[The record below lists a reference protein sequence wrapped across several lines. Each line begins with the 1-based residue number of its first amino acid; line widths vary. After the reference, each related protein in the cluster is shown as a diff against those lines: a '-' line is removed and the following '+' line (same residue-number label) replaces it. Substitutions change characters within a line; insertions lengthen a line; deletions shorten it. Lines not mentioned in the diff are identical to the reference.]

1 MKPLTVMLVAGEAS
15 GDKLAAELVQALR
28 PALVDHFARVTA
40 DFQPC
45 QTGLAPLFFGAGGPQ
60 MAAAGVELIE
70 DTTAQAVFGL
80 SEVLRHLETFRRLL
94 QRLVQLAAERQPDLI
109 ILVDS
114 SGFNR
119 RLAAALRARI
129 RSRRGSFNNWSPRI
143 VYYVSPQV
151 WASRPGRARQMARDI
166 DLLLAIF
173 PFEPG
178 WYARFVPQFHV
189 VFVGH
194 PLVDRYPPSLV
205 APRRPVPPA
214 SNLTEPDLPLVLLL
228 PGSRKQELRRHL
240 PPMLDALQVVRK
252 KHPLRVRMVLP
263 NASLQSLA
271 TQYTGSWPD
280 LEIGIGGLAESLTE
294 ARIALASS
302 GTVTLECALFNVPAV
317 VIYRVSWPTYL
328 VARQIVRVP
337 FVAMPNL
344 LANTAV
350 YPEFIQGDVTAKN
363 IAREALDL
371 LSNEPRRD
379 RIRQQLQQA
388 ILSLGPPGASQRA
401 AQAILRV
408 LTPGSTP
415 S

>member
-28 PALVDHFARVTA
+28 PALIDHLARLTN

-45 QTGLAPLFFGAGGPQ
+45 QTGLAPRFFGAGGPQ
-60 MAAAGVELIE
+60 MSAAGVDLLE
-70 DTTAQAVFGL
+70 DTTAHAVFGL

-94 QRLVQLAAERQPDLI
+94 QRLVRVADERQPDLI

-119 RLAAALRARI
+119 RLAAALRKRV
-129 RSRRGSFNNWSPRI
+129 RSRRRSFNNWNPRI

-151 WASRPGRARQMARDI
+151 WASRPGRARHMARDI

-173 PFEPG
+173 PFEPE
-178 WYARFVPQFHV
+178 WYARFVPDFHV
-189 VFVGH
+189 EFVGH
-194 PLVDRYPPSLV
+194 PLVERYPRALAAPAPS
-205 APRRPVPPA
+205 A
-214 SNLTEPDLPLVLLL
+214 SNRPDPSLPLVLLL
-228 PGSRKQELRRHL
+228 PGSRVQELRRHL
-240 PPMLDALQVVRK
+240 PPMLDALQEVRK
-252 KHPLRVRMVLP
+252 KHALRVRMVLP

-280 LEIGIGGLAESLTE
+280 LEICVGGLAESLTE

-328 VARQIVRVP
+328 VARQIVHVP

-344 LANTAV
+344 LANAAV
-350 YPEFIQGDVTAKN
+350 YPEFIQGNVTAEN

-371 LSNEPRRD
+371 LSNESRRE
-379 RIRQQLQQA
+379 RVRQQLQQVIA
-388 ILSLGPPGASQRA
+388 SLGPPGASQRA
-401 AQAILRV
+401 ARAILP
-408 LTPGSTP
+408 LLNSHSTP
-415 S
+415 P

>member
-1 MKPLTVMLVAGEAS
+1 MKSLTVMLVAGEAS

-28 PALVDHFARVTA
+28 PALIDHLARFTT

-45 QTGLAPLFFGAGGPQ
+45 QTGLDPRFFGAGGPQ

-70 DTTAQAVFGL
+70 DTTSHAVFGL

-94 QRLVQLAAERQPDLI
+94 QRLVRIAAERQPDLI

-119 RLAAALRARI
+119 RLAAALRKSM
-129 RSRRGSFNNWSPRI
+129 RSRRQSFNNWNPRI

-173 PFEPG
+173 PFEPD
-178 WYARFVPQFHV
+178 WYARYVPDFHV
-189 VFVGH
+189 EFVGH
-194 PLVDRYPPSLV
+194 PLVERYPRALAAPAPS
-205 APRRPVPPA
+205 A
-214 SNLTEPDLPLVLLL
+214 SNQPDPNLPLALLL
-228 PGSRKQELRRHL
+228 PGSRVQELRRHL
-240 PPMLDALQVVRK
+240 PPMLDALQEVRK
-252 KHPLRVRMVLP
+252 KHALRVRMVLP
-263 NASLQSLA
+263 SASLQSLA
-271 TQYTGSWPD
+271 TQYTASWPD
-280 LEIGIGGLAESLTE
+280 LEICVGGLAESLSE

-328 VARQIVRVP
+328 VARQIVHVP

-344 LANTAV
+344 LANAAV
-350 YPEFIQGDVTAKN
+350 YPELIQGNVTAEN

-371 LSNEPRRD
+371 LSNEPRRE
-379 RIRQQLQQA
+379 RIRQQLQQVIA
-388 ILSLGPPGASQRA
+388 SLGPPGASQRA
-401 AQAILRV
+401 ARSILR
-408 LTPGSTP
+408 LLNSHSTTP
-415 S
+415 